1 MIVECSRRPDGW
13 IPVKGNEKEICEF
26 LLEHDFY
33 KNFLIEKANDN
44 FKFFHKNIP
53 LGGYYY
59 NYGKDYFDN
68 EDNFFVKLNEDGS
81 ISIFDKEQS
90 SYKYVAMKFNFNKTN
105 DFDWVSWLFN
115 SPNVKSLHKNLITNN
130 IEILCMPST
139 IFKIREGSILIF
151 NKNSKHLHDVLDRT
165 SVTIDDVLLENGYA
179 VHGNSI
185 NQEIYTLEKR
195 LQKPTT
201 LEEKRCIIKRIL
213 SLKNSKNE
221 EG

>member
-13 IPVKGNEKEICEF
+13 IPVKGNEEELCEF
-26 LLEHDFY
+26 LL
-33 KNFLIEKANDN
+33 KQN
-44 FKFFHKNIP
+44 
-53 LGGYYY
+53 YYEEY
-59 NYGKDYFDN
+59 SIDKDGDYFDFEVN
-68 EDNFFVKLNEDGS
+68 NDNIFDGEYFNNHEGFFVKLDDDGS
-81 ISIFDKEQS
+81 ITVSDEQPS
-90 SYKYVAMKFNFNKTN
+90 FKDYVAMEFNLTD
-105 DFDWVSWLFN
+105 DFDWVKWLFKA
-115 SPNVKSLHKNLITNN
+115 PNIHSLHQNQLTN
-130 IEILCMPST
+130 T
-139 IFKIREGSILIF
+139 IKDWYMKPTPFRVQEGSILVF

-201 LEEKRCIIKRIL
+201 LEERRSIISRIR

>member
-13 IPVKGNEKEICEF
+13 IPVTGNEEEITDFLWGQDYYTKCSVKETKKGFDFWMDTEF
-26 LLEHDFY
+26 CGEEYF
-33 KNFLIEKANDN
+33 NNRE
-44 FKFFHKNIP
+44 
-53 LGGYYY
+53 
-59 NYGKDYFDN
+59 DY
-68 EDNFFVKLNEDGS
+68 FVKLNDDGS
-81 ISIFDKEQS
+81 ISVSDGQPSFKD
-90 SYKYVAMKFNFNKTN
+90 YVAMEFNLTD
-105 DFDWVSWLFN
+105 DFDWVKWLFKA
-115 SPNVKSLHKNLITNN
+115 PNIHSLHQNQLTN
-130 IEILCMPST
+130 T
-139 IFKIREGSILIF
+139 IKDWYMKPTPFRVQEGSILVF

-201 LEEKRCIIKRIL
+201 LEERRSIISRIR
-213 SLKNSKNE
+213 SLKNSKNR